1 MYALISRAGDPTPH
15 LEELP
20 AQPLGADDIRVE
32 VAAAGFTLF
41 DAFVASDHAPIGLPD
56 VIGLGFD
63 FSGVVTEV
71 GETVSGFAVGDRVAG
86 FHGNPAAG
94 ARAHATEVV
103 LPATDAAVVPA
114 ALSLEAAAAAPL
126 NALTARQALDLLGP
140 ERGSLLVTGA
150 AGGVGLWALALAKA
164 DGWTVDA
171 LVRPG
176 TEHLATG
183 ADRTV
188 TAIEPHAHDAVLD
201 LAALNEPALA
211 GVRDGGRYISVKPG
225 RAPAPERGIEVS
237 TVMSHADGPALAGLL
252 ELAADGTVPTR
263 IAATRPLSKAAEAY
277 QEADAAPGSDGR
289 WLLIP

>member
-1 MYALISRAGDPTPH
+1 MYALISRAGDPTPR

-20 AQPLGADDIRVE
+20 AQPLGPEEIRVE

-41 DAFVASDHAPIGLPD
+41 DAFVAGDHAAIGLPD

-71 GETVSGFAVGDRVAG
+71 GEAVSGFAVGDRVAG

-103 LPATDAAVVPA
+103 LSAADAAVLPEG
-114 ALSLEAAAAAPL
+114 LDLEAAAAAPL
-126 NALTARQALDLLGP
+126 NALTGRQALDLLGP
-140 ERGSLLVTGA
+140 ERGRLLITGA

-183 ADRTV
+183 ADRAV
-188 TAIEPHAHDAVLD
+188 TEIEPHAHDAVLD

-225 RAPAPERGIEVS
+225 RAPEPERGIGVS
-237 TVMSHADGPALAGLL
+237 TVMSHADGETLADLL
-252 ELAADGTVPTR
+252 RLAADGTVPTR

-277 QEADAAPGSDGR
+277 QEATAAPGSDGR

>member
-20 AQPLGADDIRVE
+20 AQPLGSGEIRIE

-41 DAFVASDHAPIGLPD
+41 DAFVAADHAPIGLPD

-71 GETVSGFAVGDRVAG
+71 GQAVSGFAVGDRVAG
-86 FHGNPAAG
+86 FHGDPAAG

-103 LPATDAAVVPA
+103 LAATDAAKLPDG
-114 ALSLEAAAAAPL
+114 LSLEAAAAAPL

-140 ERGSLLVTGA
+140 ERGSLLITGA

-164 DGWTVDA
+164 DGWRVDA
-171 LVRPG
+171 VVRPG

-183 ADRTV
+183 ADHAITE
-188 TAIEPHAHDAVLD
+188 IEPHAHDAVLD
-201 LAALNEPALA
+201 LAALNGPALA

-225 RAPAPERGIEVS
+225 RAPEPERDIEVS
-237 TVMSHADGPALAGLL
+237 TVMSHADGATLTDLL
-252 ELAADGTVPTR
+252 RLAADGTVPTR

-277 QEADAAPGSDGR
+277 QEATAAPGSDGR

>member
-1 MYALISRAGDPTPH
+1 MYALISRAGDPTPR

-20 AQPLGADDIRVE
+20 AQPLGTDEIRVE

-41 DAFVASDHAPIGLPD
+41 DAFVAGDHAAIGLPD

-86 FHGNPAAG
+86 LHGNPAAG

-103 LPATDAAVVPA
+103 LPASAAAPVPDE
-114 ALSLEAAAAAPL
+114 LTLEAAAAAPL

-183 ADRTV
+183 ADRAV
-188 TAIEPHAHDAVLD
+188 TEIEPHAHDAVLD

-211 GVRDGGRYISVKPG
+211 GVRDSGRYVSVKPG

-237 TVMSHADGPALAGLL
+237 TALNHPDGAVLADLL
-252 ELAADGTVPTR
+252 RFAADGSVPTR

-277 QEADAAPGSDGR
+277 QEALAAPGSDGR
-289 WLLIP
+289 WLLVP

>member
-1 MYALISRAGDPTPH
+1 MYALISRAGDPTPR

-20 AQPLGADDIRVE
+20 AQPVGADEIRVE

-41 DAFVASDHAPIGLPD
+41 DAFVATDHAAIGLPD

-71 GETVSGFAVGDRVAG
+71 GEGVSALAVGDRVAG
-86 FHGNPAAG
+86 FHGDPAAG

-103 LPATDAAVVPA
+103 LPAADAA
-114 ALSLEAAAAAPL
+114 ALPDGLDLEAAAAAPL

-140 ERGSLLVTGA
+140 DRGSLLIAGA
-150 AGGVGLWALALAKA
+150 AGGVGVWALALAKA

-171 LVRPG
+171 LVRPR

-188 TAIEPHAHDAVLD
+188 TEIEPHAHDAVLD
-201 LAALNEPALA
+201 LAARGGPALA
-211 GVRDGGRYISVKPG
+211 GVRDGGRYVGVKPG

-237 TVMSHADGPALAGLL
+237 TVMSHADGAALAELL
-252 ELAADGTVPTR
+252 RLAADGTVPTR

-277 QEADAAPGSDGR
+277 REAEAAPGSDGR

>member
-1 MYALISRAGDPTPH
+1 MYALISRAGDPTPR

-20 AQPLGADDIRVE
+20 AQPLGPDDIRVE

-41 DAFVASDHAPIGLPD
+41 DAFVASDHAAIGLPD

-63 FSGVVTEV
+63 FSGVVAEV
-71 GETVSGFAVGDRVAG
+71 GEAVSGFAVGDRVAG
-86 FHGNPAAG
+86 LHGNPAAG

-103 LPATDAAVVPA
+103 RHRLRRSGRTRRAHPR
-114 ALSLEAAAAAPL
+114 AAAAAPL
-126 NALTARQALDLLGP
+126 NALTARQALDLLGT

-183 ADRTV
+183 ADRAV
-188 TAIEPHAHDAVLD
+188 TEIEPHAHDAVLD
-201 LAALNEPALA
+201 LAALNEPALS
-211 GVRDGGRYISVKPG
+211 GVRDGGRYVSVKPG
-225 RAPAPERGIEVS
+225 RAPTAERGIEVS
-237 TVMSHADGPALAGLL
+237 TALNQPDGAVLADLL
-252 ELAADGTVPTR
+252 RLAADGTVPTR
-263 IAATRPLSKAAEAY
+263 VAATRPLSKAAEAY
-277 QEADAAPGSDGR
+277 QEAEAAPGSDGR

>member
-20 AQPLGADDIRVE
+20 AQPLGTGDIRVE

-41 DAFVASDHAPIGLPD
+41 DAFVAADHAPIGLPD

-63 FSGVVTEV
+63 FSGVVAEI

-114 ALSLEAAAAAPL
+114 PLSLEAAAAAPL
-126 NALTARQALDLLGP
+126 NALTARQALDLLGS
-140 ERGSLLVTGA
+140 ERGTLLVTGA
-150 AGGVGLWALALAKA
+150 AGGVGVWALALAKA

-183 ADRTV
+183 ADQTV
-188 TAIEPHAHDAVLD
+188 TEIEPHAHDAVLD

-237 TVMSHADGPALAGLL
+237 TVMSHADGPVLAGLL

-277 QEADAAPGSDGR
+277 QEATAAPGSDGR

>member
-1 MYALISRAGDPTPH
+1 MYALISRAGDPTPR

-20 AQPLGADDIRVE
+20 AQPLGPDDIRVE
-32 VAAAGFTLF
+32 VAAAAFTLF
-41 DAFVASDHAPIGLPD
+41 DAFVAGDHAAIGLPD

-71 GETVSGFAVGDRVAG
+71 GEAVSGFAVGDRVAG
-86 FHGNPAAG
+86 LHGNPAAG

-103 LPATDAAVVPA
+103 VPASAAAAVPDG
-114 ALSLEAAAAAPL
+114 LTLEAAAAAPL
-126 NALTARQALDLLGP
+126 NALTARQALDLLGT

-150 AGGVGLWALALAKA
+150 AGGVGLWALGLAKA

-183 ADRTV
+183 ADHTV
-188 TAIEPHAHDAVLD
+188 TEIEPHAHDAVLD

-211 GVRDGGRYISVKPG
+211 GVRDGGRYVSVKPG

-237 TVMSHADGPALAGLL
+237 TALNQPDGAVLADLL
-252 ELAADGTVPTR
+252 RLAADGTVPTR
-263 IAATRPLSKAAEAY
+263 IAASRPLSKAAAAY
-277 QEADAAPGSDGR
+277 QEAEAAPGSDGR